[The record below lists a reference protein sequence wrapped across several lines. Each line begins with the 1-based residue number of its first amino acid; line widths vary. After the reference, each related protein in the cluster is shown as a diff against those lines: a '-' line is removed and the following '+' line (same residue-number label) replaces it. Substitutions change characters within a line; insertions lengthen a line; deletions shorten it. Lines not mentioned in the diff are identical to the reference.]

1 MTKEKELFEKEYPV
15 KKLVAS
21 PYTAVEAVGYLKHL
35 RVTNP
40 EQSEWI
46 DNAIMT
52 ILLALR
58 LYLQ

>member
-15 KKLVAS
+15 KKVATS
-21 PYTAVEAVGYLKHL
+21 PFTTVEALGYLKHL
-35 RVTNP
+35 KVTNP

-46 DNAIMT
+46 DNTIMV
-52 ILLALR
+52 LLAVLH

>member
-15 KKLVAS
+15 KKVTTN
-21 PYTAVEAVGYLKHL
+21 PFNTVEAVGYLKHL
-35 RVTNP
+35 KVTNP

-46 DNAIMT
+46 DSTTMT
-52 ILLALR
+52 LVQVLH